1 MHDLLPLM
9 AQPQGQGSA
18 AGGMANFMVMMLAV
32 FMIFFF
38 LVIRPQ
44 RKQQKERE
52 AMIEGVKKGDEVLT
66 AGGILG
72 TVVGRKGDVVIVKVD
87 DQTKLRV
94 QKTAITSVL
103 KES

>member
-1 MHDLLPLM
+1 
-9 AQPQGQGSA
+9 
-18 AGGMANFMVMMLAV
+18 MANFLFMMLAV

-44 RKQQKERE
+44 RKAQKERE
-52 AMIEGVKKGDEVLT
+52 QMIEGVKKGDEVLT

-72 TVVGRKGDVVIVKVD
+72 TVVGRKGDVVVVKVD
-87 DQTKLRV
+87 DATKLRI

>member
-1 MHDLLPLM
+1 MDFLWPLM
-9 AQPQGQGSA
+9 AQPQGQGSP
-18 AGGMANFMVMMLAV
+18 AGGMANFLFMMLAV

-44 RKQQKERE
+44 RKAQKERE
-52 AMIEGVKKGDEVLT
+52 QMIEAVKKGDEVLT

-72 TVVGRKGDVVIVKVD
+72 TVVGRKGDVVIVKID
-87 DQTKLRV
+87 DATKVRV
-94 QKTAITSVL
+94 QKSAITSVL

>member
-1 MHDLLPLM
+1 M
-9 AQPQGQGSA
+9 AQPGQESPG
-18 AGGMANFMVMMLAV
+18 GGMANFVFMMLAV

-44 RKQQKERE
+44 KKAQKQRE
-52 AMIEGVKKGDEVLT
+52 QMIEAVKKGDEVLIS
-66 AGGILG
+66 AGILG

-87 DQTKLRV
+87 ESTKLRV
-94 QKTAITSVL
+94 QKSAITSVL